1 MCLIINIKLS
11 KKNNY
16 LYIQCMEIIG
26 MKKKY
31 SFTIEESLVDW
42 FRVYVKEESTTM
54 SGVLNQYI
62 LSLKRGETKP
72 RKILYS
78 NRKSH

>member
-1 MCLIINIKLS
+1 
-11 KKNNY
+11 
-16 LYIQCMEIIG
+16 

-54 SGVLNQYI
+54 SAVLNQHI
-62 LSLKRGETKP
+62 LSLKRGESKP
-72 RKILYS
+72 RNVLRS
-78 NRKSH
+78 R